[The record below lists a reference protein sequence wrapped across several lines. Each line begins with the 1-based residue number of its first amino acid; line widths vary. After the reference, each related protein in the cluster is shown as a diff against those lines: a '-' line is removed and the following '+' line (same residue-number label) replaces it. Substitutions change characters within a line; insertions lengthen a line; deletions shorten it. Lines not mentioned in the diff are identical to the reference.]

1 LSIGR
6 RSIRWIVAVSA
17 VLLFVGV
24 AEMMLVLEGVV
35 PSGRLV
41 LELKTPLY
49 PYNYTYIYSIMAVFG
64 RGVYTVTIEPDADI
78 DMYVS
83 CGNTVVHLSA
93 SRGDAR
99 IVRLVCEESVNIN
112 IHITARMEPYATSAG
127 RLRVLRTW
135 R

>member
-17 VLLFVGV
+17 VLLSVGV

-35 PSGRLV
+35 PSGRMV
-41 LELKTPLY
+41 IELETPLY

-64 RGVYTVTIEPDADI
+64 RGIYTVTIEPNANI

-83 CGNTVVHLSA
+83 CGNSSAHLSA
-93 SRGDAR
+93 SRGDAKT
-99 IVRLVCEESVNIN
+99 VRLVCEEFIGIN
-112 IHITARMEPYATSAG
+112 IFITARMEPYATSAG
-127 RLRVLRTW
+127 TLRVSRTW